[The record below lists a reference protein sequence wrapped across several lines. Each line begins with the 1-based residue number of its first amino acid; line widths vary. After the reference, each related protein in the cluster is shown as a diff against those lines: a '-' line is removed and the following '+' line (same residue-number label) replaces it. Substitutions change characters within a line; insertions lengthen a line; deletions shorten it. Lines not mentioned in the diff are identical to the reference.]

1 MQIRSAST
9 TTYFRPGALSRI
21 LFVCSVWWLF
31 GCAKNDAA
39 QQDESAVGG
48 SSGLPTTSN
57 GPATSSASGNSATA
71 SGGSSNDP
79 QSTRTQQGTG
89 NRSGSSTPR
98 ADGTSTEGSGGS
110 SSNEDPSVGGTT
122 RSKTGG
128 GSSVGG
134 GAAKS
139 QAGTSTSASSSSG
152 APNGTQAA
160 STAARGGASGSGGSV
175 GTTAANG
182 ADILANFKNGGYLND
197 TSGKRIEAH
206 GGGFL
211 YENGTWFWFGEDK
224 SQNSGNFKAVNCYSS
239 TNLTDWTFRRAIITR
254 STHASLSAADR
265 IIERPK
271 VVYNDDTKKYV
282 MWLHWEG
289 QNYAEAKAGVF
300 SSSTIDGDYTY
311 ESAFRPN
318 NNMSRDDTL
327 FKDDDGKAYFLS
339 AANENADLVLYEL
352 SEDYLSVARQVTI
365 LWAGA
370 KREAPAM
377 FKHDGRYYLI
387 TSGCTGW
394 DPNQAQ
400 YATATSTGGP
410 WSARTNIGNGTTY
423 DTQSTFVIPIRGTE
437 ATTYVYVGDR
447 WQDPDLVSSKYI
459 FLPLKLNGTSLSL
472 DYYDAWQ
479 LNLTTGVWSVNDGYL
494 PQTAWKL
501 LYTDSEETSAENGRA
516 TRAFDDSGQTFWH
529 TEYENSKPGYPHEI
543 QIDLGASHALEAFR
557 HLPRQ
562 DKDANGM
569 VAKYEFYVSEDS
581 KDFGSAVAT
590 GTFADTRSETLV
602 KFTKKSGRYV
612 RFVALSPIISG
623 QAFASVGELDL
634 VGTKN

>member
-1 MQIRSAST
+1 MSGTTSTASAKGGT
-9 TTYFRPGALSRI
+9 
-21 LFVCSVWWLF
+21 
-31 GCAKNDAA
+31 
-39 QQDESAVGG
+39 GG
-48 SSGLPTTSN
+48 S
-57 GPATSSASGNSATA
+57 A
-71 SGGSSNDP
+71 
-79 QSTRTQQGTG
+79 
-89 NRSGSSTPR
+89 
-98 ADGTSTEGSGGS
+98 
-110 SSNEDPSVGGTT
+110 
-122 RSKTGG
+122 
-128 GSSVGG
+128 
-134 GAAKS
+134 
-139 QAGTSTSASSSSG
+139 
-152 APNGTQAA
+152 
-160 STAARGGASGSGGSV
+160 
-175 GTTAANG
+175 TTAASG

-239 TNLTDWTFRRAIITR
+239 TNLTDWTFRNAIITR
-254 STHASLSAADR
+254 STHSSLNTADR

-271 VVYNDDTKKYV
+271 VIFNESTKKYV

-289 QNYAEAKAGVF
+289 QSYAEAKAGVF

-327 FKDDDGKAYFLS
+327 FQDDDGKAYFLS
-339 AANENADLVLYEL
+339 AANENADLVMYEL
-352 SEDYLSVARQVTI
+352 SEDYLSVKRQVTI

-387 TSGCTGW
+387 TSACTGW

-400 YATATSTGGP
+400 YATATSIGGP

-494 PQTAWKL
+494 PQTGWKL
-501 LYTDSEETSAENGRA
+501 LFADSEETTAENGRA

-529 TEYENSKPGYPHEI
+529 TEYENSKPGYPHEL
-543 QIDLGASHALEAFR
+543 QIDLGASYTLEAFR

-569 VAKYEFYVSEDS
+569 VAKYEFYVSEDP
-581 KDFGSAVAT
+581 KDFGSAVAS
-590 GTFADTRSETLV
+590 GTFADTRNETVV

-612 RFVALSPIISG
+612 RFVALSPIMSG

-634 VGTKN
+634 VGVKN

>member
-400 YATATSTGGP
+400 YATATSIGGP